1 MALGVT
7 VTFACSVGFVCFVI
21 PIVWS
26 HPLLM
31 SLMNFRFQQNHVSH
45 HLIIKQIATMLEF

>member
-45 HLIIKQIATMLEF
+45 HLIIKQIAIMLEF